1 MKIRSVRRGDLWR
14 AIGALVLALSWASQA
29 MAQGETLQE
38 LLDLSPKGRGG
49 AKPKFVT
56 TLTPA
61 PGKTVDSL
69 KPGDEVT
76 LTVGVTLPHGYYIYG
91 TDGTFGGRTVI
102 KLAANGGTLEESKL
116 EPIDA
121 DWVPDREPKR
131 LFEPLLQA
139 EVSKFHDRVTWKK
152 RLRLTAGTD
161 ASQVRITGELTG
173 QYCSEG
179 LNGEGQCIPIIP
191 PHQFEVAIT
200 SVSDAASSGE
210 AAAPAFDYA
219 ERPHKGKTRPA
230 ILRFQLTP
238 SDAKPGEKVTL
249 SITAKMDEGWHTFS
263 LTQNGPGG
271 LATEIEIENSPGLK
285 PLGEGFVADHKF
297 EKEPGAE
304 PGTTLEVHNS
314 LVTWSRSFE
323 VLPGTKPGQYSAA
336 GTITFQVC
344 KTSCLPPRPVTFELP
359 HSGEADAKLNPPR
372 PEDYI
377 RSATAKHDRPQDKGL
392 IPFLLLA
399 FGWGFVSLLTPC
411 VFPMVPITVS
421 FFLKQNE
428 SQHSRPL
435 LLALVYC
442 ITIVATFSLIGVGVT
457 ALFGAG
463 NTLNALATG
472 AVANLFIGIVFTAFA
487 LNMLGMFEMRVP
499 SWVLNWSAQRESA
512 GGYLGA
518 VFMALTFT
526 LTSFTCTFA
535 FAGSVLVSAA
545 NGEYFWPLLGMG
557 AFGLAFALPFFVLAL
572 LPGLLKKLPKSGG
585 WMNSVK
591 VVMGLIEL
599 GFAFKFFSI
608 VDQQWNAVPV
618 LFDFTNV
625 MAVWA
630 ILSFVTGLYLL
641 AVFQFD
647 HDSPPRGL
655 SVPRVLLA
663 TAFLT
668 LSGLFAVGLMNP
680 ERESWLIDQ
689 LVSFAPARL
698 DDDFGLDFDV
708 GVADATA
715 GQRPLFIDFTGVF
728 CTNCRLMEKK
738 MARRAIRKKLERY
751 VGLKLYTDR
760 VPGVSDAAESARLL
774 KRNIE
779 LQTKWFGDVTLPS
792 YAIVTPDGKTILSSY
807 LGLELKDGEF
817 AAFLD
822 EGWKKWQAM
831 RGEVKT
837 AYTQPAP
844 SLPDGVQ
851 LALNHHR
858 PILTSFVCDFDVN
871 SIVAEKKINRAL
883 LAAPNSQFIQVRL
896 PLQSNRWNVKESVAK
911 RNLDL
916 LNSTIGEVVIPT
928 FVIMDSNGKT
938 TLSSHFSAEQK
949 DGEFAKFLDEGW
961 KKWQAG
967 RGAGL

>member
-1 MKIRSVRRGDLWR
+1 MTIRSIRRGGLW
-14 AIGALVLALSWASQA
+14 AGVGTLVLALSWATLA
-29 MAQGETLQE
+29 LAQGETLQDLLE
-38 LLDLSPKGRGG
+38 LTPKGRGT

-56 TLTPA
+56 TLTAA
-61 PGKTVDSL
+61 PGKTVASL

-76 LTVGVTLPHGYYIYG
+76 LAVSVTLPDGYYIYG
-91 TDGTFGGRTVI
+91 TDGKFGGRSVI
-102 KLAANGGTLEESKL
+102 KFETNELDEIGS
-116 EPIDA
+116 

-131 LFEPLLQA
+131 LFEPLLA
-139 EVSKFHDRVTWKK
+139 EEVSKFHDRVTWKK
-152 RLRLTAGTD
+152 KLRLKDGADPTH
-161 ASQVRITGELTG
+161 VRATGELTG

-179 LNGEGQCIPIIP
+179 KNGEGQCIPIIP
-191 PHQFEVAIT
+191 PHAIEVALTEVVVAADGAAT
-200 SVSDAASSGE
+200 S
-210 AAAPAFDYA
+210 APLFDYA

-230 ILRFQLTP
+230 ILRFKLTP

-249 SITAKMDEGWHTFS
+249 SITAKLDEGWHTFS
-263 LTQNGPGG
+263 LTQKGGGG
-271 LATEIEIENSPGLK
+271 LATEIKVENSPGLK
-285 PLGEGFVADHKF
+285 PLSDVFVADQKF
-297 EKEPGAE
+297 EIEQPL
-304 PGTTLEVHNS
+304 PDTTLEVHNH

-323 VLPGTKPGQYSAA
+323 VLPDTKPGQYSAT

-344 KTSCLPPRPVTFELP
+344 ESRCLAPRAVAFELP
-359 HSGEADAKLNPPR
+359 QTGEVDAVLNPPK
-372 PEDYI
+372 PEDYL
-377 RSATAKHDRPQDKGL
+377 RSETTKHGRPQDKGL

-421 FFLKQNE
+421 FFLKQSE
-428 SQHSRPL
+428 SQHSRPM

-442 ITIVATFSLIGVGVT
+442 LTIVATFSLIGVGVT

-472 AVANLFIGIVFTAFA
+472 AVANLFIGVVFTAFS

-545 NGEYFWPLLGMG
+545 NGEYFWPLLGMA

-572 LPGLLKKLPKSGG
+572 LPGLMKKLPKSGG

-599 GFAFKFFSI
+599 AFAFKFFSI

-625 MAVWA
+625 MAFWA
-630 ILSFVTGLYLL
+630 ILSLVTGLYLL
-641 AVFQFD
+641 ALFQFD
-647 HDSPPRGL
+647 HDSPPKGL

-663 TAFLT
+663 TSFLT
-668 LSGLFAVGLMNP
+668 LSGLFGVGLINP

-708 GVADATA
+708 GVADAMA
-715 GQRPLFIDFTGVF
+715 NKQPLFVDFTGVF
-728 CTNCRLMEKK
+728 CTNCRLMEKR
-738 MARRAIRKKLERY
+738 MARPKIHKKLERY

-760 VPGVSDAAESARLL
+760 VPGVSDAVESARLL

-779 LQTKWFGDVTLPS
+779 LQTTWFGDVTLPS
-792 YAIVTPDGKTILSSY
+792 YAVVTPDGKTILSSY
-807 LGLELKDGEF
+807 FGLEQKEGEF

-822 EGWKKWQAM
+822 EGWKKWQAA
-831 RGEVKT
+831 R
-837 AYTQPAP
+837 
-844 SLPDGVQ
+844 
-851 LALNHHR
+851 
-858 PILTSFVCDFDVN
+858 
-871 SIVAEKKINRAL
+871 
-883 LAAPNSQFIQVRL
+883 
-896 PLQSNRWNVKESVAK
+896 
-911 RNLDL
+911 
-916 LNSTIGEVVIPT
+916 
-928 FVIMDSNGKT
+928 
-938 TLSSHFSAEQK
+938 
-949 DGEFAKFLDEGW
+949 
-961 KKWQAG
+961 
-967 RGAGL
+967 

>member
-1 MKIRSVRRGDLWR
+1 MTIRSIRRGGLW
-14 AIGALVLALSWASQA
+14 AGVGTLVLALSWATLA
-29 MAQGETLQE
+29 LAQGETLQDLLE
-38 LLDLSPKGRGG
+38 LTPKGRGT

-56 TLTPA
+56 TLTAA
-61 PGKTVDSL
+61 PGKTVASL
-69 KPGDEVT
+69 KAGDEVT
-76 LTVGVTLPHGYYIYG
+76 LSVSVTLPDGYYIYG
-91 TDGTFGGRTVI
+91 TDGKFGGRTII
-102 KLAANGGTLEESKL
+102 KFETNGLDE
-116 EPIDA
+116 IDS

-131 LFEPLLQA
+131 LFEPLLA
-139 EVSKFHDRVTWKK
+139 EEVSKFHDRVTWKK
-152 RLRLTAGTD
+152 KLRLKDGANP
-161 ASQVRITGELTG
+161 AQVRVTGELTG

-179 LNGEGQCIPIIP
+179 KNGEGQCIPIIP
-191 PHQFEVAIT
+191 PHAIEVALTEVVGAADGTAT
-200 SVSDAASSGE
+200 S
-210 AAAPAFDYA
+210 APLFDYA
-219 ERPHKGKTRPA
+219 ERPHKGKDRPA
-230 ILRFQLTP
+230 ILRFKLTP

-249 SITAKMDEGWHTFS
+249 LITAKLDEGWHTFS
-263 LTQNGPGG
+263 LTQKGDGG
-271 LATEIEIENSPGLK
+271 LATEIEVENSPGLK
-285 PLGEGFVADHKF
+285 PLSDVFVADQEF
-297 EKEPGAE
+297 EIEQPL
-304 PGTTLEVHNS
+304 PDTTLEVHNH

-323 VLPGTKPGQYSAA
+323 VLPDTKPGLYSVA

-344 KTSCLPPRPVTFELP
+344 EKRCLPPRVVAFELP
-359 HSGEADAKLNPPR
+359 RTGEVDAELNPPK

-377 RSATAKHDRPQDKGL
+377 RSEAAKHGRPQDKGL

-421 FFLKQNE
+421 FFLKQSE

-442 ITIVATFSLIGVGVT
+442 LTIVATFSLIGVGVA

-463 NTLNALATG
+463 KMNALATG
-472 AVANLFIGIVFTAFA
+472 AVANLFIGVVFTAFA

-545 NGEYFWPLLGMG
+545 NGEYFWPLLGMA

-572 LPGLLKKLPKSGG
+572 LPGLMKKLPKSGG

-599 GFAFKFFSI
+599 AFAFKFFSI

-625 MAVWA
+625 MAFWA
-630 ILSFVTGLYLL
+630 ILSLVTGLYLL
-641 AVFQFD
+641 ALFQFD
-647 HDSPPRGL
+647 HDSPPKGL

-668 LSGLFAVGLMNP
+668 LSGLFGVGLMNP

-715 GQRPLFIDFTGVF
+715 NKQPLFVDFTGVF
-728 CTNCRLMEKK
+728 CTNCRLMEKR
-738 MARRAIRKKLERY
+738 MARPAIRKKLERY

-760 VPGVSDAAESARLL
+760 VPGVSDAVESARLL

-779 LQTKWFGDVTLPS
+779 LQTTWFGDVTLPS
-792 YAIVTPDGKTILSSY
+792 YAVVTPDGKTILSSY
-807 LGLELKDGEF
+807 FGLEQKEGEF

-822 EGWKKWQAM
+822 EGWKKWQAA
-831 RGEVKT
+831 R
-837 AYTQPAP
+837 
-844 SLPDGVQ
+844 
-851 LALNHHR
+851 
-858 PILTSFVCDFDVN
+858 
-871 SIVAEKKINRAL
+871 
-883 LAAPNSQFIQVRL
+883 
-896 PLQSNRWNVKESVAK
+896 
-911 RNLDL
+911 
-916 LNSTIGEVVIPT
+916 
-928 FVIMDSNGKT
+928 
-938 TLSSHFSAEQK
+938 
-949 DGEFAKFLDEGW
+949 
-961 KKWQAG
+961 
-967 RGAGL
+967 

>member
-1 MKIRSVRRGDLWR
+1 MRIRSLRRGGLW
-14 AIGALVLALSWASQA
+14 AGLGLLLLALSWSPVAL
-29 MAQGETLQE
+29 AQGETLQD
-38 LLDLSPKGRGG
+38 LLDLTPKGRGS
-49 AKPKFVT
+49 AKLKFVT
-56 TLTPA
+56 TLSTA
-61 PGKTVDSL
+61 PGKKVDSL

-76 LTVGVTLPHGYYIYG
+76 LTVAVTLPDGYYIYG

-102 KLAANGGTLEESKL
+102 KLNESGITLDEAGL

-121 DWVPDREPKR
+121 GWVPDREPKR
-131 LFEPLLQA
+131 QFEPLLEA

-152 RLRLTAGTD
+152 RLRLKQGAD
-161 ASQVRITGELTG
+161 ASQVRVTGELTG

-191 PHQFEVAIT
+191 PHVIEVALTEVAGAADGTAT
-200 SVSDAASSGE
+200 S
-210 AAAPAFDYA
+210 APLFDYA

-230 ILRFQLTP
+230 ILRFKLTP

-249 SITAKMDEGWHTFS
+249 SITAKLDEGWHTFS

-271 LATEIEIENSPGLK
+271 LATEIEVENSPGLK

-297 EKEPGAE
+297 EIEQPEPGVKQ
-304 PGTTLEVHNS
+304 EVHNG

-323 VLPGTKPGQYSAA
+323 VLPDTKPGQYNAT
-336 GTITFQVC
+336 GKLIFQVC
-344 KTSCLPPRPVTFELP
+344 SKKNCLTARAAFELP
-359 HSGEADAKLNPPR
+359 RTSEVDAALNPPK

-377 RSATAKHDRPQDKGL
+377 RSESAQHGRPQDKGL

-421 FFLKQNE
+421 FFLKQSE

-442 ITIVATFSLIGVGVT
+442 LTIVATFSLIGVGVT

-472 AVANLFIGIVFTAFA
+472 AVANLFIGVVFTAFA
-487 LNMLGMFEMRVP
+487 LNMLGMFELRVP
-499 SWVLNWSAQRESA
+499 SWVLNWSAQRETA

-545 NGEYFWPLLGMG
+545 NGEYFWPLLGMA

-572 LPGLLKKLPKSGG
+572 LPGLMKKLPKSGG

-625 MAVWA
+625 MAFWA
-630 ILSFVTGLYLL
+630 ILSLVTGLYLL

-647 HDSPPRGL
+647 HDSPPKGL

-663 TAFLT
+663 TSFLT

-715 GQRPLFIDFTGVF
+715 NKQPLFVDFTGVF

-738 MARRAIRKKLERY
+738 MARPAIRKKLERY

-760 VPGVSDAAESARLL
+760 VPGVSDEVEADRI
-774 KRNIE
+774 KQRNIA
-779 LQTKWFGDVTLPS
+779 LQTEWFGDVTLPS
-792 YAIVTPDGKTILSSY
+792 YAVVTPDGKTILSRY
-807 LGLELKDGEF
+807 NGLELKDGEF

-822 EGWKKWQAM
+822 EGWKKWQGL
-831 RGEVKT
+831 RGEAKT
-837 AYTQPAP
+837 VNVQPTH
-844 SLPDGVQ
+844 SLPDAVQ
-851 LALNHHR
+851 TAANLHR
-858 PILTSFVCDFDVN
+858 PILIAFVADHDSN
-871 SIVAEKKINRAL
+871 SRVMEKRINGAAL
-883 LAAPNSQFIQVRL
+883 GPASSQFVKARL
-896 PLQSNRWNVKESVAK
+896 PVHVFGSDNRDEVKSQAEQ
-911 RNLDL
+911 NLKL
-916 LNSTIGEVVIPT
+916 LNSLTGDIVIPS
-928 FVIMDSNGKT
+928 FVIASSDGKT
-938 TLSSHFSAEQK
+938 VLSSYFGLEQK
-949 DGEFAKFLDEGW
+949 EGEFATFLDEGW
-961 KKWQAG
+961 KKWQ
-967 RGAGL
+967 GLR

>member
-1 MKIRSVRRGDLWR
+1 MTIRFLRRGGLW
-14 AIGALVLALSWASQA
+14 AGVGTLALVLSWSVMAL
-29 MAQGETLQE
+29 AQGETLQD
-38 LLDLSPKGRGG
+38 LLDLTPKGRGT

-56 TLTPA
+56 TLTAA
-61 PGKTVDSL
+61 PGQTVAPL

-76 LTVGVTLPHGYYIYG
+76 LAVSVTLPDGYYIYG
-91 TDGTFGGRTVI
+91 TDGKFGGRTVI
-102 KLAANGGTLEESKL
+102 KLEANDLDET
-116 EPIDA
+116 DT

-131 LFEPLLQA
+131 QFDPLLA
-139 EVSKFHDRVTWKK
+139 EEVSKFHDRVTWKK
-152 RLRLTAGTD
+152 KLRLKDGVDPA
-161 ASQVRITGELTG
+161 QLRVTGELTG

-179 LNGEGQCIPIIP
+179 KNGEGQCIPIIP
-191 PHQFEVAIT
+191 PHAIEVALTEVAGAADGTAT
-200 SVSDAASSGE
+200 S
-210 AAAPAFDYA
+210 APLFDYA

-230 ILRFQLTP
+230 ILRFKLTP
-238 SDAKPGEKVTL
+238 SDAKPGEQVTL
-249 SITAKMDEGWHTFS
+249 SITAKPDEGWHTFS

-271 LATEIEIENSPGLK
+271 MATEIEVENSPGLK

-297 EKEPGAE
+297 EIEQLEPGVN
-304 PGTTLEVHNS
+304 LEVHND

-323 VLPGTKPGQYSAA
+323 VLPDTQPGQYSAE
-336 GTITFQVC
+336 GKLIFQVC
-344 KTSCLPPRPVTFELP
+344 SKKTCLTARAAFELP
-359 HSGEADAKLNPPR
+359 RTGEVDAELNPPK

-377 RSATAKHDRPQDKGL
+377 RSESAQHGRPQDKGL

-421 FFLKQNE
+421 FFLKQSE

-442 ITIVATFSLIGVGVT
+442 LTIVATFSLIGVGVA

-463 NTLNALATG
+463 KMNALATG
-472 AVANLFIGIVFTAFA
+472 AVANLFIGVVFTAFA

-545 NGEYFWPLLGMG
+545 NGEYFWPLLGMA

-572 LPGLLKKLPKSGG
+572 LPGLMKKLPKSGG

-630 ILSFVTGLYLL
+630 ILSLVTGLYLL

-647 HDSPPRGL
+647 HDSPPKGL

-663 TAFLT
+663 TSFLT

-715 GQRPLFIDFTGVF
+715 NKQPLFVDFTGVF

-738 MARRAIRKKLERY
+738 MARPAIRKKLERY

-760 VPGVSDAAESARLL
+760 VPGVSDEVEADRI
-774 KRNIE
+774 KQRNIA
-779 LQTKWFGDVTLPS
+779 LQTEWFGDVTLPS
-792 YAIVTPDGKTILSSY
+792 YAVVTPDGKTILSRHN
-807 LGLELKDGEF
+807 GLEQKEGEF

-822 EGWKKWQAM
+822 EGWKKWQAA
-831 RGEVKT
+831 R
-837 AYTQPAP
+837 
-844 SLPDGVQ
+844 
-851 LALNHHR
+851 
-858 PILTSFVCDFDVN
+858 
-871 SIVAEKKINRAL
+871 
-883 LAAPNSQFIQVRL
+883 
-896 PLQSNRWNVKESVAK
+896 
-911 RNLDL
+911 
-916 LNSTIGEVVIPT
+916 
-928 FVIMDSNGKT
+928 
-938 TLSSHFSAEQK
+938 
-949 DGEFAKFLDEGW
+949 
-961 KKWQAG
+961 
-967 RGAGL
+967 

>member
-1 MKIRSVRRGDLWR
+1 MTIRFLRRGGLW
-14 AIGALVLALSWASQA
+14 AGVGALVLALSWAVLA
-29 MAQGETLQE
+29 LAQGETLRD
-38 LLDLSPKGRGG
+38 LLDLTPKGRGT

-56 TLTPA
+56 TLTAA
-61 PGKTVDSL
+61 PGKTVASL

-76 LTVGVTLPHGYYIYG
+76 LAISVTLPDGYYIYG
-91 TDGTFGGRTVI
+91 TDGKFGGRTVI
-102 KLAANGGTLEESKL
+102 KLETNGLDE
-116 EPIDA
+116 IDA

-131 LFEPLLQA
+131 LFEPLLA
-139 EVSKFHDRVTWKK
+139 EEVSKFHDRVTWKK
-152 RLRLTAGTD
+152 KLRLKDGAEP
-161 ASQVRITGELTG
+161 AQVRVTGELTG

-179 LNGEGQCIPIIP
+179 KNGEGQCIPINP
-191 PHQFEVAIT
+191 PHVMEVALT
-200 SVSDAASSGE
+200 EAEVTADGAAAS
-210 AAAPAFDYA
+210 APLFDYA

-230 ILRFQLTP
+230 ILRFKLTP

-249 SITAKMDEGWHTFS
+249 SITAKLDEGWHTFS

-271 LATEIEIENSPGLK
+271 LATEIEVENTPGLK

-297 EKEPGAE
+297 ESEAPEPGVKQ
-304 PGTTLEVHNS
+304 EVHNG

-344 KTSCLPPRPVTFELP
+344 KTSCLPPRPVAFELP
-359 HSGEADAKLNPPR
+359 RTGEVDAELNPPK
-372 PEDYI
+372 PEGYI
-377 RSATAKHDRPQDKGL
+377 RSESSQHSRPQDKGL

-442 ITIVATFSLIGVGVT
+442 LTIVGTFSLIGVGVA

-463 NTLNALATG
+463 KMNALATG
-472 AVANLFIGIVFTAFA
+472 AVANLFIGVVFTAFS

-545 NGEYFWPLLGMG
+545 NGEYFWPLLGMA

-572 LPGLLKKLPKSGG
+572 LPGLMKKLPKSGG

-625 MAVWA
+625 MAFWA
-630 ILSFVTGLYLL
+630 ILSLVTGLYLL
-641 AVFQFD
+641 ALFQFD
-647 HDSPPRGL
+647 HDSPPKGL

-663 TAFLT
+663 TSFLT
-668 LSGLFAVGLMNP
+668 LSGLFGVGLMNP

-715 GQRPLFIDFTGVF
+715 NKQPLFVDFTGVF

-738 MARRAIRKKLERY
+738 MARPAIRKKLERY

-760 VPGVSDAAESARLL
+760 VPGVSDEVESARLL

-779 LQTKWFGDVTLPS
+779 LQIEWFGDVTLPS
-792 YAIVTPDGKTILSSY
+792 YAVVTPDGKTILSRHF
-807 LGLELKDGEF
+807 GLEQKEGEF

-822 EGWKKWQAM
+822 EGWKKWQGL
-831 RGEVKT
+831 RGEAKT
-837 AYTQPAP
+837 VNVQPTHR
-844 SLPDGVQ
+844 LPDAVQ
-851 LALNHHR
+851 TAANLHR
-858 PILTSFVCDFDVN
+858 PILIAFVADHDLN
-871 SIVAEKKINRAL
+871 SRVMEKRINGAAL
-883 LAAPNSQFIQVRL
+883 GPASSQFVKARL
-896 PLQSNRWNVKESVAK
+896 PVHVFGSDNRDEVKSQAEQ
-911 RNLDL
+911 NLKL
-916 LNSTIGEVVIPT
+916 LNSLTGDIVIPP
-928 FVIMDSNGKT
+928 FVITSSDSKT
-938 TLSSHFSAEQK
+938 VLSSYFGLEQK
-949 DGEFAKFLDEGW
+949 EGEFATFLDEGW
-961 KKWQAG
+961 KKWQAA
-967 RGAGL
+967 R

>member
-1 MKIRSVRRGDLWR
+1 MMVRSIRRGGWWHG
-14 AIGALVLALSWASQA
+14 IGALVLALLWALPA
-29 MAQGETLQE
+29 LAQGETLQD

-56 TLTPA
+56 TLSPA
-61 PGKTVDSL
+61 PGKAVDSL

-76 LTVGVTLPHGYYIYG
+76 LTLAVTLPGGYYIYG
-91 TDGTFGGRTVI
+91 TDGKFGGRTII
-102 KLAANGGTLEESKL
+102 KLDEIGLDA
-116 EPIDA
+116 IDA

-131 LFEPLLQA
+131 LFEPELME
-139 EVSKFHDRVTWKK
+139 EVSKFYDHVTWKRK
-152 RLRLTAGTD
+152 FRLADGADPAT
-161 ASQVRITGELTG
+161 VHVKGELNG

-179 LNGEGQCIPIIP
+179 LNGEGQCVPIIP
-191 PHQFEVAIT
+191 AYEIDVALTEVEGATTDAGT
-200 SVSDAASSGE
+200 S
-210 AAAPAFDYA
+210 APRFDYA
-219 ERPHKGKTRPA
+219 QRPHKGKTRPA
-230 ILRFQLTP
+230 ILRFKLTP
-238 SDAKPGEKVTL
+238 ADAKPSEKVTL

-271 LATEIEIENSPGLK
+271 MATEIEVENSTGLK
-285 PLGEGFVADHKF
+285 PLGDGFVADSKF
-297 EKEPGAE
+297 EIEQPEPGVS
-304 PGTTLEVHNS
+304 LEVHNH

-323 VLPGTKPGQYSAA
+323 VLPDTQPGQYGVA
-336 GTITFQVC
+336 GTITFQAC
-344 KTSCLPPRPVTFELP
+344 KTSCLPPRPVSFELP
-359 HSGEADAKLNPPR
+359 YSGETDPELNPPR

-377 RSATAKHDRPQDKGL
+377 RSEAAKHGRPQDKGL

-399 FGWGFVSLLTPC
+399 LGWGFVSLLTPC

-421 FFLKQNE
+421 FFLKQSE

-435 LLALVYC
+435 VLALVYC
-442 ITIVATFSLIGVGVT
+442 LTIVATFSLIGVGVT

-472 AVANLFIGIVFTAFA
+472 AVANLFIGVVFTAFA
-487 LNMLGMFEMRVP
+487 LNMLGMFEIRVP
-499 SWVLNWSAQRESA
+499 SGLLNWTAQGEAA

-545 NGEYFWPLLGMG
+545 NGEYFWPLLGMA
-557 AFGLAFALPFFVLAL
+557 AFGLAFAIPFFVLAL
-572 LPGLLKKLPKSGG
+572 LPGLMKKLPKSGG

-599 GFAFKFFSI
+599 AFAFKFFSI

-625 MAVWA
+625 MAVWS
-630 ILSFVTGLYLL
+630 ILSLVTGLYLL

-647 HDSPPRGL
+647 HDSPPKGL

-663 TAFLT
+663 TAFMT

-680 ERESWLIDQ
+680 ERESWLVDQ

-715 GQRPLFIDFTGVF
+715 SQQPLFIDFTGVF
-728 CTNCRLMEKK
+728 CTNCRLMEKR
-738 MARRAIRKKLERY
+738 MARPAIHKKLERY
-751 VGLKLYTDR
+751 VGLKLYTDK

-792 YAIVTPDGKTILSSY
+792 YAVVTPDGKTILSSY
-807 LGLELKDGEF
+807 FGLEQKDGEF

-822 EGWKKWQAM
+822 EGWKKWQGM
-831 RGEVKT
+831 K
-837 AYTQPAP
+837 
-844 SLPDGVQ
+844 
-851 LALNHHR
+851 
-858 PILTSFVCDFDVN
+858 
-871 SIVAEKKINRAL
+871 
-883 LAAPNSQFIQVRL
+883 
-896 PLQSNRWNVKESVAK
+896 
-911 RNLDL
+911 
-916 LNSTIGEVVIPT
+916 
-928 FVIMDSNGKT
+928 
-938 TLSSHFSAEQK
+938 
-949 DGEFAKFLDEGW
+949 
-961 KKWQAG
+961 
-967 RGAGL
+967 

>member
-1 MKIRSVRRGDLWR
+1 MMVRSIRRGGWWHG
-14 AIGALVLALSWASQA
+14 IGALVLAVCWASVA
-29 MAQGETLQE
+29 VAQDETLQD

-49 AKPKFVT
+49 AKPKFVI
-56 TLTPA
+56 TLSPA
-61 PGKTVDSL
+61 PGKQLDSL
-69 KPGDEVT
+69 KSGDEVT
-76 LTVGVTLPHGYYIYG
+76 LTVAVTLPEGYHIYG
-91 TDGTFGGRTVI
+91 TDGKFGGRTII
-102 KLAANGGTLEESKL
+102 KLEETGL
-116 EPIDA
+116 DAIDA
-121 DWVPDREPKR
+121 DWVPDRKPKT
-131 LFEPLLQA
+131 LFEPLLQE
-139 EVSKFHDRVTWKK
+139 EVSKFYDRVTWKK
-152 RLRLTAGTD
+152 RYRLADGAD
-161 ASQVRITGELTG
+161 SSKVRVTGELSG

-179 LNGEGQCIPIIP
+179 LNGEGQCVPINP
-191 PHQFEVAIT
+191 PHEIDVALT
-200 SVSDAASSGE
+200 ELVGVAAE
-210 AAAPAFDYA
+210 AAASAPSFDYA

-230 ILRFQLTP
+230 ILRFRLTP

-249 SITAKMDEGWHTFS
+249 SITAKLDKGWHTFS

-271 LATEIEIENSPGLK
+271 LATEIEVENSPGLK
-285 PLGEGFVADHKF
+285 PQGEGFVADQKF
-297 EKEPGAE
+297 EIEPGAE
-304 PGTTLEVHNS
+304 PGVTLEVHNH

-323 VLPGTKPGQYSAA
+323 VLPETKPGQYSAA
-336 GTITFQVC
+336 GTITFQAC
-344 KTSCLPPRPVTFELP
+344 KSSCLPPRPVKFELP
-359 HSGEADAKLNPPR
+359 RSGEVDVELNPPR

-377 RSATAKHDRPQDKGL
+377 RSEAAKHGRPQDKGL

-399 FGWGFVSLLTPC
+399 LGWGFVSLLTPC

-421 FFLKQNE
+421 FFLKQSE
-428 SQHSRPL
+428 SQHSRPM

-442 ITIVATFSLIGVGVT
+442 LTIVATFSLIGVGVT

-472 AVANLFIGIVFTAFA
+472 SVANLFIGVVFTAFA
-487 LNMLGMFEMRVP
+487 LNMLGMFEIRVP
-499 SWVLNWSAQRESA
+499 SWLLNWSSQGEAA

-545 NGEYFWPLLGMG
+545 NGEYFWPLLGMA

-572 LPGLLKKLPKSGG
+572 LPGLMKKLPKSGG

-625 MAVWA
+625 MAVWS
-630 ILSFVTGLYLL
+630 ILSLVTGLYLL
-641 AVFQFD
+641 AVFQFA
-647 HDSPPRGL
+647 HDAMPKGL

-663 TAFLT
+663 TSFLT
-668 LSGLFAVGLMNP
+668 LAGLFGVGLMNP

-715 GQRPLFIDFTGVF
+715 QQQPLFVDFTGVF
-728 CTNCRLMEKK
+728 CTNCRLMEKR
-738 MARRAIRKKLERY
+738 MARPAIHKKLERY
-751 VGLKLYTDR
+751 VGLKLYTDK
-760 VPGVSDAAESARLL
+760 VPGVSDAAESTRLL

-792 YAIVTPDGKTILSSY
+792 YAVVTPDGKMILSSY
-807 LGLELKDGEF
+807 FGLEQKDGEF

-822 EGWKKWQAM
+822 EGWKKWQGM
-831 RGEVKT
+831 K
-837 AYTQPAP
+837 
-844 SLPDGVQ
+844 
-851 LALNHHR
+851 
-858 PILTSFVCDFDVN
+858 
-871 SIVAEKKINRAL
+871 
-883 LAAPNSQFIQVRL
+883 
-896 PLQSNRWNVKESVAK
+896 
-911 RNLDL
+911 
-916 LNSTIGEVVIPT
+916 
-928 FVIMDSNGKT
+928 
-938 TLSSHFSAEQK
+938 
-949 DGEFAKFLDEGW
+949 
-961 KKWQAG
+961 
-967 RGAGL
+967 

>member
-1 MKIRSVRRGDLWR
+1 MTIRSIRRGGLWCG
-14 AIGALVLALSWASQA
+14 IGALVLALSWTSLLV
-29 MAQGETLQE
+29 AQGETLQDLLE
-38 LLDLSPKGRGG
+38 LTPKGRGT

-56 TLTPA
+56 TLTAA
-61 PGKTVDSL
+61 PGKTVASL
-69 KPGDEVT
+69 KAGDEVT
-76 LTVGVTLPHGYYIYG
+76 LAVSVTLPDGYYIYG
-91 TDGTFGGRTVI
+91 TDGKFGGRTII
-102 KLAANGGTLEESKL
+102 KFETNGLDE
-116 EPIDA
+116 IDA

-131 LFEPLLQA
+131 LFEPLLA
-139 EVSKFHDRVTWKK
+139 EEVSKFHDRVTWKK
-152 RLRLTAGTD
+152 KLRLKDGANP
-161 ASQVRITGELTG
+161 AQVRVTGELTG

-179 LNGEGQCIPIIP
+179 KNGEGQCIPIIP
-191 PHQFEVAIT
+191 PHAIEVALTEVVGAGDGTAT
-200 SVSDAASSGE
+200 S
-210 AAAPAFDYA
+210 APLFDYA
-219 ERPHKGKTRPA
+219 ERPHKGKDRPA
-230 ILRFQLTP
+230 ILRFKLTP

-249 SITAKMDEGWHTFS
+249 LITAKLDEGWHTFS
-263 LTQNGPGG
+263 LTQKGDGG
-271 LATEIEIENSPGLK
+271 LATEIEVENSPGLK
-285 PLGEGFVADHKF
+285 PLSDVFVADQEF
-297 EKEPGAE
+297 EIEQPL
-304 PGTTLEVHNS
+304 PDTTLEVHNH

-323 VLPGTKPGQYSAA
+323 VLPDTKPGLYSVA

-344 KTSCLPPRPVTFELP
+344 EKRCLPPRVVAFELP
-359 HSGEADAKLNPPR
+359 RTGEVDAELNPPK

-377 RSATAKHDRPQDKGL
+377 RSEAAKHGRPQDKGL

-421 FFLKQNE
+421 FFLKQSE

-442 ITIVATFSLIGVGVT
+442 LTIVATFSLIGVGVA

-463 NTLNALATG
+463 KMNALATG
-472 AVANLFIGIVFTAFA
+472 AVANLFIGVVFTAFA

-545 NGEYFWPLLGMG
+545 NGEYFWPLLGMA

-572 LPGLLKKLPKSGG
+572 LPGLMKRLPKSGG

-599 GFAFKFFSI
+599 SFAFKFFSI

-625 MAVWA
+625 MAFWA
-630 ILSFVTGLYLL
+630 ILSLVTGLYLL

-647 HDSPPRGL
+647 HDSPPKGL

-715 GQRPLFIDFTGVF
+715 NKQPLFVDFTGVF

-738 MARRAIRKKLERY
+738 MARPAIRKKLERY

-760 VPGVSDAAESARLL
+760 VPGVSDAVESARLL
-774 KRNIE
+774 KRNID
-779 LQTKWFGDVTLPS
+779 LQTEWFGDVTLPS
-792 YAIVTPDGKTILSSY
+792 YAVVTPDGKTILSRHF
-807 LGLELKDGEF
+807 GLELKDGEF

-822 EGWKKWQAM
+822 EGWKKWQAA
-831 RGEVKT
+831 R
-837 AYTQPAP
+837 
-844 SLPDGVQ
+844 
-851 LALNHHR
+851 
-858 PILTSFVCDFDVN
+858 
-871 SIVAEKKINRAL
+871 
-883 LAAPNSQFIQVRL
+883 
-896 PLQSNRWNVKESVAK
+896 
-911 RNLDL
+911 
-916 LNSTIGEVVIPT
+916 
-928 FVIMDSNGKT
+928 
-938 TLSSHFSAEQK
+938 
-949 DGEFAKFLDEGW
+949 
-961 KKWQAG
+961 
-967 RGAGL
+967 